1 MSDDTFLTALNLRF
15 DAHEHQLRGVALR
28 MMGSPAEAEEMLAAA
43 RAGLGRDEGAAV
55 RAWLTALVGQAC
67 VRGLQ
72 ERAATG
78 PWRGQGAADGSGARS
93 GATDED
99 TPTGATVGTTDTGT
113 PTGAVAGMAETDT
126 PTGVSVDTTDTDATT
141 GARPAGGEEPARGA
155 PGAARPTRSGRPPT
169 DDSAATSAAGAE
181 SATGVESVWLALL
194 VVLESL
200 GAAERIAYV
209 LHDLFGLPPAEAARI
224 TGDSPVEVTRLARRA
239 RERVRGVGTVRGAD
253 DPGRQRTLVDRF
265 LAAARA
271 RDARAL
277 AAVLDPDVVAYSDRG
292 PVHGAPAVAEGAAAF
307 ARFADASRPALVDGS
322 VGAVAFVGGRPVA
335 ALTFTFRR
343 ERIATLSVTAG
354 EDRVRALDLAFPD
367 W

>member
-15 DAHEHQLRGVALR
+15 DAHEDQLRGVALR
-28 MMGSPAEAEEMLAAA
+28 MMGSPAEAEEMLASA
-43 RAGLGRDEGAAV
+43 RAGLGRDGGAAV

-72 ERAATG
+72 DRAATG
-78 PWRGQGAADGSGARS
+78 PRRRDRRGTPDGFGATA
-93 GATDED
+93 GATD
-99 TPTGATVGTTDTGT
+99 TGATTDRTDAGAAPGVTADTTDTGAAT
-113 PTGAVAGMAETDT
+113 RVTA
-126 PTGVSVDTTDTDATT
+126 DTTDPDA
-141 GARPAGGEEPARGA
+141 GPAGGEEPARDA
-155 PGAARPTRSGRPPT
+155 PEAARPARSGRRPPT
-169 DDSAATSAAGAE
+169 GDPASAPVAD
-181 SATGVESVWLALL
+181 VESVWLALL

-200 GAAERIAYV
+200 GAEERIAYV

-239 RERVRGVGTVRGAD
+239 RERVRGVGTVRSAD
-253 DPGRQRTLVDRF
+253 DPGRQRVLVDRF

-307 ARFADASRPALVDGS
+307 ARFADASRPALVDGA

-335 ALTFTFRR
+335 ALMFTFRR